1 MCKALYY
8 YSSQE
13 EGALVS
19 LIVPPPGTNCAP
31 ENKEALK
38 HWTASPLLSLHK
50 GTGGD
55 GH

>member
-1 MCKALYY
+1 MCKALCH

-13 EGALVS
+13 G
-19 LIVPPPGTNCAP
+19 GTSQSDRPSTLGLTVLP
-31 ENKEALK
+31 ENKKALK